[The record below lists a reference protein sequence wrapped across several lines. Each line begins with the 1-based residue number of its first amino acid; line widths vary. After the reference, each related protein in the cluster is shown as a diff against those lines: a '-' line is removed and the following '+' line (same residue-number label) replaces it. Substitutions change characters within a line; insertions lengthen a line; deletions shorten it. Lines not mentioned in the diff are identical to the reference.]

1 MPEDVMMVQ
10 LLTRPHWKLVG
21 EEIENEVLTSKQTT
35 KDIVFNDL
43 WERGYYLT
51 SGEKFGGDFLVYP
64 GDPLKFHSHYIAVCV
79 DGDKPLTPQY
89 LISKGR
95 LGTNVKKIVLLCSVN
110 PEGTVSYQQLQWI
123 SLQKC

>member
-1 MPEDVMMVQ
+1 M
-10 LLTRPHWKLVG
+10 
-21 EEIENEVLTSKQTT
+21 LTSVKST

-79 DGDKPLTPQY
+79 NGDEPLTPQF

-95 LGTNVKKIVLLCSVN
+95 LGTNVKKIVLLCSVDC
-110 PEGTVSYQQLQWI
+110 EGVVSYQNLQWV
-123 SLQKC
+123 S